1 MSGFKARVRQA
12 GWASILLCLPWSAF
26 AHNIY
31 GNDGFLTGLAH
42 PFFGLDHLLTI
53 FAVGL
58 LGMQLGGRARI
69 SVPLA
74 FIGFLLFGAVV
85 GLLRVPMPL
94 VEDGIALSVVLFGI
108 ALLLGRDLPLSF
120 AQAFVGIF
128 ALFHGHAHGTEIPE
142 LANPVWYSMGF
153 VLGSVVIMLIGAA
166 VAWYLSLIETDKPL
180 MKGLGG
186 IIASL
191 GVMLWWW

>member
-1 MSGFKARVRQA
+1 MQGFKVRFRLI
-12 GWASILLCLPWSAF
+12 GWAGILLCMSAPAF

-58 LGMQLGGRARI
+58 LGMQLGGRARV

-74 FIGFLLFGAVV
+74 FLGFLLFGAVV
-85 GLLRVPMPL
+85 GMLNVPMPL
-94 VEDGIALSVVLFGI
+94 VENGIASSVVLFGA
-108 ALLLGRDLPLSF
+108 ALLMGRDLPLSF

-153 VLGSVVIMLIGAA
+153 VAGSVLIMIFAAA
-166 VAWYLSLIETDKPL
+166 VAWYLSMIETEKPL
-180 MKGLGG
+180 LKGLGG

-191 GVMLWWW
+191 GVMLWWF